1 MVVWLTKQSCR
12 ALSWEQLCT
21 RMEQEWSVSRR
32 RQPAINPTYKSNG
45 MVQPLVA
52 VCVTEASSSP
62 QLHYG
67 PHRLLNQRTRHALPS
82 DARTP
87 MNFTWLALATLTG
100 TAVPL
105 WIREYVSFSACRCLY
120 ISTYS
125 LNYRLEHSLLLWMFR
140 SLKLFVAFAWTNI
153 FTLYNINF
161 HFEIHTWLLSTNDK
175 RSLKPK
181 NM

>member
-1 MVVWLTKQSCR
+1 
-12 ALSWEQLCT
+12 
-21 RMEQEWSVSRR
+21 
-32 RQPAINPTYKSNG
+32 

-52 VCVTEASSSP
+52 VSVTEASSSP

-87 MNFTWLALATLTG
+87 MNFTWLALASLTG

-120 ISTYS
+120 TSTYS
-125 LNYRLEHSLLLWMFR
+125 LNYRLEHCLLLWMFR
-140 SLKLFVAFAWTNI
+140 SLKLFVTFARTKI

-161 HFEIHTWLLSTNDK
+161 HFEIQATVGLCLK
-175 RSLKPK
+175 SLHVAPFDRWQTFVK
-181 NM
+181 NQEHVIQSLAELHNKNWFEQWCVS